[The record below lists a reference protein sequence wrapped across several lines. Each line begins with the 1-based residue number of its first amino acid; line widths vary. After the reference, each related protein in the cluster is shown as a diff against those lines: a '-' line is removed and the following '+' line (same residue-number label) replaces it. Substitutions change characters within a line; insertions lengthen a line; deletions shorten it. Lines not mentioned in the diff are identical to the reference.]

1 MVKRYLPILIALSI
15 AGCATNSE
23 LDKKLQFPEVPE
35 NWQITQS
42 SIEVKDNWL
51 AQFAQNELI
60 DLVNEAL
67 TQNYALRQEAYGAEI
82 LKQRLLQSEA
92 DFWPTLDL
100 DFSSGRS
107 RSSSTEVTSN
117 SHSIGLESGYEID
130 IWGKLSAAQQ
140 QANLNYLASVAQY
153 QQSRQTLV
161 ASVVSGWFDLITAKQ
176 LLDLAE
182 QRVENSKQNLD
193 IIESGYRQGLNS
205 ALDVYLSRNELNSEI
220 SNLADQQTSL
230 LQTSRTLERL
240 LGRYPS
246 GKVAATVADTS
257 LPLLDT
263 QIPTGLPADVI
274 TRKPELKASWYQVLA
289 EDAGLAYAHKQRF
302 PSFNLSASI
311 SDSTDELSDLLSG
324 SSFAWSLIGS
334 IAAPIFRA
342 GDLKANEEAARL
354 TLKQQEQ
361 AYLDTLFEA
370 FSDVE
375 NAITTEKGLKQSY
388 LATVNAS
395 KNAKEAETLSFEQYQ
410 KGLVTYTTVLEA
422 QGRSFDAQN
431 ALIQIKNQLLANR
444 VDLHIA
450 LGGDFA
456 DTQINQEDVLT
467 NE

>member
-1 MVKRYLPILIALSI
+1 MKRYLPILIALSI

>member
-1 MVKRYLPILIALSI
+1 MKRYLPILIALSI

-51 AQFAQNELI
+51 PQFAQNELI

>member
-1 MVKRYLPILIALSI
+1 MKRYLPILIALSI

-35 NWQITQS
+35 NWQIAQS

-67 TQNYALRQEAYGAEI
+67 TKNYALRQEAYGAEI

-107 RSSSTEVTSN
+107 RSASTEVTSN

-205 ALDVYLSRNELNSEI
+205 ALDVYLSRNELNSEL

-246 GKVAATVADTS
+246 GKVAATVADIS

-263 QIPTGLPADVI
+263 QIPAGLPADVI

-302 PSFNLSASI
+302 PSINLSASI
-311 SDSTDELSDLLSG
+311 SDTTDELSDLLSG

-334 IAAPIFRA
+334 VVAPIFRA

-375 NAITTEKGLKQSY
+375 NAITAEKGLKQSY
-388 LATVNAS
+388 IATVNAS
-395 KNAKEAETLSFEQYQ
+395 KNAQEAETLSFEQYQ

-431 ALIQIKNQLLANR
+431 SLIQIKNQLLANR

-456 DTQINQEDVLT
+456 DTQTNQEDVLT